1 MGPKKKGG
9 KGKKGKKGPPDPE
22 QVTTLK
28 IVDDRTKML
37 CPRMGDVYFKT
48 MQVEEILTD
57 CVDRIFIKAAD
68 RQYKVLPLSGMK
80 MNTFPDISSI
90 AAELTNLVDV
100 NLSKNQLFN
109 VEQLFAGLALV
120 KSIKKLNLSQNFLNG
135 VVPETAGALDQLGT
149 NPPQSYVCI
158 NTPPYPNRSALPAC
172 LPACRDP
179 EPRRESA
186 YRPVAAGSVL
196 LESTEALLHSGQ
208 LRNGAARGAGGVEG
222 GRAHKC
228 EE

>member
-28 IVDDRTKML
+28 IIDDRTKML

-68 RQYKVLPLSGMK
+68 RQYKLLPLCGMK
-80 MNTFPDISSI
+80 MSSFPDISSI

-100 NLSKNQLFN
+100 NLSKNLLFN
-109 VEQLFAGLALV
+109 VDQLFAGLALV

-135 VVPETAGALDQLGT
+135 VVPESAGALDQLGKGYHQPTLSIVSPTHPLYHLT
-149 NPPQSYVCI
+149 NPPSLSSHQH
-158 NTPPYPNRSALPAC
+158 TP
-172 LPACRDP
+172 
-179 EPRRESA
+179 
-186 YRPVAAGSVL
+186 
-196 LESTEALLHSGQ
+196 
-208 LRNGAARGAGGVEG
+208 
-222 GRAHKC
+222 
-228 EE
+228 